1 MWAYCNASKALYERP
16 GAEPRPQR
24 ADRGQLPRPQPARG
38 LWTAGLAAGAAVAHR
53 RARSPTLV
61 EKPVRRLRPR
71 SATVLASGCF
81 LA

>member
-24 ADRGQLPRPQPARG
+24 ADRGQPAVHRPQAGRGQPACGRCR
-38 LWTAGLAAGAAVAHR
+38 VAHR

-61 EKPVRRLRPR
+61 EKLVRRLRPR
-71 SATVLASGCF
+71 NSTVLASGCS